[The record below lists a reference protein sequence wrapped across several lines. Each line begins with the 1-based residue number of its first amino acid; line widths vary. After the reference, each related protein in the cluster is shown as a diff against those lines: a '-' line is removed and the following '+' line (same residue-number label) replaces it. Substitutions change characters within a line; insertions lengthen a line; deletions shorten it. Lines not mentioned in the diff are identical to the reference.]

1 MNRKIIGIFLETIKT
16 IKYKLVLII
25 FTFASGSLYSFLN
38 PLIIKNI
45 MDYGMVNKNFHYI
58 CMQSLLLLLVYVLQ
72 QLNNLLQG
80 NLSIGVKNYFIN
92 SLMVKTFTK
101 LMKLKLKYFNEN
113 NSAEIVRRLY
123 HDVDMIGL
131 IVDRNMISVISY
143 VICMISGSI
152 GIILLNWKLSIPV
165 FLFVPVKFLIVYYMS
180 IRNEQLEKELIV
192 KTSDLSSWF
201 GNIINGIK
209 EVKLWNLCKIKSEE
223 YSSKQQQIL
232 AIQKKG
238 EMVNCYNIS
247 GDSTINAILTVI
259 LYIGGG
265 WLVSNSRL
273 SIGGV
278 VAFLAYSISVTGPI
292 SSIINLRYI
301 FSSIKPSADRMH
313 DFFELEEEID
323 GNCIIKNNEFKN
335 LTLTNVTY
343 AYGDNIVFK
352 NLSLKIERGDKI
364 AIVGK
369 NGAGKTTVIQL
380 LLRFLQPTGGNICIN
395 GKEISS
401 IKLNDYR
408 ELFSIVNQNVYMFKD
423 TVVGNLDLKDKCS
436 LEEIISVCESM
447 GIDNVIRK
455 LPSGYHSLLEENG
468 ANLSGGER
476 QKLALARALLKKSE
490 ILILDEPTSNY
501 DDISTNSFIERI
513 MNEYK
518 DKTMIIITH
527 DNRVLDKVDKKYTL
541 KKGIITNL

>member
-1 MNRKIIGIFLETIKT
+1 MNRKIIGILLGTIKM

-25 FTFASGSLYSFLN
+25 FTFALGSMYSFLN

-72 QLNNLLQG
+72 QFNNLLQG
-80 NLSIGVKNYFIN
+80 NLSIEVKNYFIN

-131 IVDRNMISVISY
+131 IVDRSMISVISY

-180 IRNEQLEKELIV
+180 IKNEQLEKELIV
-192 KTSDLSSWF
+192 KTSDLNSWF

-209 EVKLWNLCKIKSEE
+209 EVKLWNLCRIKSEE

-232 AIQKKG
+232 AIQKKR
-238 EMVNCYNIS
+238 EMVNCYNIT

-265 WLVSNSRL
+265 WLVSNSRM

-313 DFFELEEEID
+313 DFFGLEEEID
-323 GNCIIKNNEFKN
+323 GNCIIQNNEFKN
-335 LTLTNVTY
+335 LILTNVTY

-380 LLRFLQPTGGNICIN
+380 LLRFLQPSGGNICIN
-395 GKEISS
+395 GKEINS

-423 TVVGNLDLKDKCS
+423 TVVRNLDLKDKCS
-436 LEEIISVCESM
+436 LEEIMSVCERM

-476 QKLALARALLKKSE
+476 QKLALARALLKKGE

-501 DDISTNSFIERI
+501 DEISTNSFIERI

-518 DKTMIIITH
+518 DKTIIIITH

-541 KKGIITNL
+541 KKGILMDL

>member
-1 MNRKIIGIFLETIKT
+1 MNRKIIGILLGTIKT

-25 FTFASGSLYSFLN
+25 FTFALGSMYSFLN

-72 QLNNLLQG
+72 QFNNLLQG
-80 NLSIGVKNYFIN
+80 NLSIEVKNYFIN

-232 AIQKKG
+232 AIQKKR
-238 EMVNCYNIS
+238 EMVNCYNIT

-265 WLVSNSRL
+265 WLVSNSRM

-278 VAFLAYSISVTGPI
+278 VAFLAYSLSVTGPI

-313 DFFELEEEID
+313 DFFRLEEEID
-323 GNCIIKNNEFKN
+323 GNCIIQNNEFKN

-423 TVVGNLDLKDKCS
+423 TVVRNLDLKDKCS
-436 LEEIISVCESM
+436 LEEIMSVCERM

-468 ANLSGGER
+468 SNLSGGER
-476 QKLALARALLKKSE
+476 QKLALARALLKKGE

-501 DDISTNSFIERI
+501 DEISTNSFIERI

-518 DKTMIIITH
+518 DKTIIIITH

-541 KKGIITNL
+541 KKGILMDL